1 MLYQGRRYK
10 SYRGMGSLEAMKAG
24 SSDRYFQD
32 GADDP
37 LAGLDGAPSGP
48 KLVPEGIVGR
58 VPYRGPISDSIYQL
72 VGGLRAAMG
81 YTGCRTIKDMH
92 EKAEFVRITSAG
104 YRESHV
110 HDVFITQEA
119 PNYRQ
124 S

>member
-1 MLYQGRRYK
+1 
-10 SYRGMGSLEAMKAG
+10 MGSLEAMKAG
-24 SSDRYFQD
+24 SSDRYFQEA
-32 GADDP
+32 ADDP
-37 LAGLDGAPSGP
+37 LSGLDGAPSGP

-81 YTGCRTIKDMH
+81 YTGCKTIADLQS
-92 EKAEFVRITSAG
+92 KASFVRITSAG

-110 HDVFITQEA
+110 HDVIITQEA

-124 S
+124 G